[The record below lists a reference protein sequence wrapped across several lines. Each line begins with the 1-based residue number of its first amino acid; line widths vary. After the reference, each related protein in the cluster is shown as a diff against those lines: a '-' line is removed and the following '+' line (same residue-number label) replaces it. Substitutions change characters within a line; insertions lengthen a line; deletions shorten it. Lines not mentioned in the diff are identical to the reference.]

1 MRGPNS
7 NTFRAL
13 TLLIGFDPMALRRA
27 RITAVA
33 IAALMQSTLAMAQAA
48 NVPVNCTVS
57 PAQTIELSAPVM
69 GVVADVSVVRGGRV
83 DAGDIIVR
91 LDDDLA
97 RSEASLAIQQ
107 AAFDGAIRAAEAQL
121 ANLLARRDRL
131 QIAVDQRAIP
141 QADFDALL
149 LEIALA
155 EIAVERQIQDRTI
168 LQLQAEQSALL
179 IEKLTIRSPISAVIG
194 EDLISV
200 GESTANRP
208 VVTLYAVDSVRIEAF
223 VPVPLL
229 DDILATDALAVTSPG
244 SDRDF
249 PVTLD
254 YVAPAANLS
263 SNTIAVYFF
272 LHGDGLR
279 PGSTCRL
286 VY

>member
-1 MRGPNS
+1 M
-7 NTFRAL
+7 
-13 TLLIGFDPMALRRA
+13 
-27 RITAVA
+27 AVA
-33 IAALMQSTLAMAQAA
+33 ALLQSTPAMAQAG

-57 PAQTIELSAPVM
+57 PAQTIELSAPVT

-83 DAGDIIVR
+83 EAGDIIVR

-97 RSEASLAIQQ
+97 RSEASLAVQQ

-155 EIAVERQIQDRTI
+155 EIAIERQIQDRTI

-229 DDILATDALAVTSPG
+229 DDVLATDALAVTSPG

-263 SNTIAVYFF
+263 SNTIAVYLF